1 MNTTLFNSIG
11 LIFDIVGAVLIWRYV
26 PTFWDLNKNGD
37 MMPSD
42 DKEYR
47 CSKRLSQVGLAA
59 VIIGFAFQLLSNIMQ
74 LCK

>member
-1 MNTTLFNSIG
+1 MNPTLINSIG
-11 LIFDIVGAVLIWRYV
+11 LIFDIVGAVLIWKYV
-26 PTFWDLNKNGD
+26 PTFWELNKNGD

-47 CSKRLSQVGLAA
+47 CSKCLSQVGLAA
-59 VIIGFAFQLLSNIMQ
+59 VIIGFAFQLLSNIMH